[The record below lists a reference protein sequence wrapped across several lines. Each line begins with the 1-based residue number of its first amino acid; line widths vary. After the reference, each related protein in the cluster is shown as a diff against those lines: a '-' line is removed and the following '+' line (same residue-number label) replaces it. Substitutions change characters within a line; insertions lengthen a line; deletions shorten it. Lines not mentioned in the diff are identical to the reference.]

1 MLERDAALALL
12 KAQEPDDYLL
22 QHSLAAEAIMRALAP
37 RFGGDAEAW
46 GLCGLLH
53 DLDFPHTKNSPER
66 HGLMAR
72 ELLGGPGEKG
82 ALDAL
87 GEEYLYA
94 IAAHNG
100 EHTGCAP
107 KSELDFALRAAETLT
122 GLIIA
127 AALMRPTGMQGM
139 EVKSLKKKMKDKA
152 FARAVNR
159 ENIKECEK
167 IGLSLDDFLALGI
180 EATSKL

>member
-1 MLERDAALALL
+1 MLTRDEALALL
-12 KAQEPDDYLL
+12 SAQNPDAYLL
-22 QHSLAAEAIMRALAP
+22 RHSLAAEAVMRALAP

-53 DLDFPHTKNSPER
+53 DVDFPHTKDEPAR
-66 HGLMAR
+66 HGLLAR
-72 ELLGGPGEKG
+72 ELIGGPEALGG
-82 ALDAL
+82 
-87 GEEYLYA
+87 EYLDA

-100 EHTGCAP
+100 EHTGRIP
-107 KSELDFALRAAETLT
+107 QSELEFALRAAETVT

-127 AALMRPTGMQGM
+127 AALMRPAGMQGM

-159 ENIKECEK
+159 EIIRECEK
-167 IGLSLDDFLALGI
+167 IGLDLDEFLGLSI
-180 EATSKL
+180 EAMSGL